1 MTKWGLGGEFFS
13 VGLKEK
19 PRGTFFSG
27 FCFLSM
33 HKKTEF
39 LISITTGLLL
49 VYTVM
54 AALPIA
60 FAIVFFLFLFV
71 SGLTIWMVIAILKD
85 TSHLS
90 DRKFDDYFYEDT
102 PTKRSH

>member
-1 MTKWGLGGEFFS
+1 
-13 VGLKEK
+13 V
-19 PRGTFFSG
+19 R
-27 FCFLSM
+27 
-33 HKKTEF
+33 KKTEF

-60 FAIVFFLFLFV
+60 FAVVVFLFLVV
-71 SGLTIWMVIAILKD
+71 SALTIWLVIAILKD

-90 DRKFDDYFYEDT
+90 DKNFDDYFYEDSSI
-102 PTKRSH
+102 KKSH

>member
-1 MTKWGLGGEFFS
+1 M
-13 VGLKEK
+13 
-19 PRGTFFSG
+19 R
-27 FCFLSM
+27 
-33 HKKTEF
+33 KKTEF

-60 FAIVFFLFLFV
+60 FAVVFFLFLVV
-71 SGLTIWMVIAILKD
+71 SALTIWMVIAILKD

-90 DRKFDDYFYEDT
+90 DKKFDDYFYEDFSS
-102 PTKRSH
+102 KRSR

>member
-1 MTKWGLGGEFFS
+1 M
-13 VGLKEK
+13 
-19 PRGTFFSG
+19 RR
-27 FCFLSM
+27 
-33 HKKTEF
+33 KTEF

-60 FAIVFFLFLFV
+60 FAIVFFLSLVV
-71 SGLTIWMVIAILKD
+71 SALTIWMVIAILKD

-90 DRKFDDYFYEDT
+90 DKKFDDYFYEDT
-102 PTKRSH
+102 SIKKSR

>member
-1 MTKWGLGGEFFS
+1 MVS
-13 VGLKEK
+13 V
-19 PRGTFFSG
+19 
-27 FCFLSM
+27 FLSM

-60 FAIVFFLFLFV
+60 FGIVFFLFLVV

-90 DRKFDDYFYEDT
+90 NKKFDDYFYEDSSIR
-102 PTKRSH
+102 KDR

>member
-1 MTKWGLGGEFFS
+1 MQ
-13 VGLKEK
+13 
-19 PRGTFFSG
+19 
-27 FCFLSM
+27 
-33 HKKTEF
+33 KKTEF

-60 FAIVFFLFLFV
+60 FAIVFFLSLVV
-71 SGLTIWMVIAILKD
+71 SALTIWMVIAILKD

-90 DRKFDDYFYEDT
+90 DKKFDDYFYEDT
-102 PTKRSH
+102 SIKKSR

>member
-1 MTKWGLGGEFFS
+1 M
-13 VGLKEK
+13 
-19 PRGTFFSG
+19 R
-27 FCFLSM
+27 
-33 HKKTEF
+33 KKTEY

-60 FAIVFFLFLFV
+60 FAVVFFLFLVV
-71 SGLTIWMVIAILKD
+71 SALTIWMVIAILKD

-90 DRKFDDYFYEDT
+90 NKKFDDYFYEDNT
-102 PTKRSH
+102 SRRSP